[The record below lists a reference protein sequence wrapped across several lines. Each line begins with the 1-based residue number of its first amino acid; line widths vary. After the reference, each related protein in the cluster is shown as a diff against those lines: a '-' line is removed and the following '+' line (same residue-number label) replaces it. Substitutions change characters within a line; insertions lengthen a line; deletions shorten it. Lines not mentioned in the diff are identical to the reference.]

1 MEEGIEMGS
10 KKKIIIP
17 PADSYL
23 KEKNTGWMVYERTS
37 QLVVN
42 SATIP
47 GSEAWTKRDLRKFL
61 KSKPSIDAIFKRAG
75 KSKFEWERKILKWLL
90 KRKLK

>member
-1 MEEGIEMGS
+1 MKDGDQT
-10 KKKIIIP
+10 II
-17 PADSYL
+17 
-23 KEKNTGWMVYERTS
+23 NTACIV
-37 QLVVN
+37 
-42 SATIP
+42 
-47 GSEAWTKRDLRKFL
+47 GSEAWTKRDLKKFL